1 MIVNAIY
8 LKVAFLGYQS
18 DSIKTFLTFIT
29 MVKDNIR
36 ANRYQDEVELG
47 KLDQIIF
54 SRLNSIT
61 PIILRRKS

>member
-1 MIVNAIY
+1 
-8 LKVAFLGYQS
+8 
-18 DSIKTFLTFIT
+18 

-54 SRLNSIT
+54 SSELDYTNHT
-61 PIILRRKS
+61 KKKKLKSNQYNIFRETRTRHTV